1 MWRFANSSFSRY
13 SIELSEILCKCLKD
27 PFRDKALARYA
38 LNVKKTNYVNGTPQ
52 PIEAGEHVPFT
63 SFNQLMDSNTVPLP
77 IARIFSLN
85 DSNDARVCILNNVFS
100 NHEETPPQCTCS
112 FSRLR
117 EIEFQCVNELT
128 TNGLNCSKNICET
141 CCVIS
146 LSSTVAKEGKHA
158 ERPVNC
164 KIRCANSP
172 VISDIT
178 QDSQQFLSE
187 YYRMI
192 NALYHPEAPSPKQRD
207 EKDVPTQYHVI
218 PLKDERDDTF

>member
-1 MWRFANSSFSRY
+1 MLPP
-13 SIELSEILCKCLKD
+13 LSWHIKAAFLGCLTLCHA
-27 PFRDKALARYA
+27 KAA
-38 LNVKKTNYVNGTPQ
+38 
-52 PIEAGEHVPFT
+52 EAGEHVPFT